1 MRKVRVQSE
10 VLRTELLRRNQSYKE
25 FAAQLRI
32 SRSYL
37 CQLLSGVR
45 CPSPQVRAR
54 LMQELRTDNFDA
66 LFEPLPDGI
75 RTPCKNRPC
84 ES

>member
-1 MRKVRVQSE
+1 MAKKVRIQSD
-10 VLRTELLRRNQSYKE
+10 VLRTELLRRNQTCKE
-25 FAAQLRI
+25 FAEQMRI

-54 LMQELRTDNFDA
+54 LMRELNTTDFDT
-66 LFEPLPDGI
+66 LFETLPDSSGM
-75 RTPCKNRPC
+75 P
-84 ES
+84 S